1 MLQKMTGP
9 VAVICAVVISVFFA
23 ITLVEAA
30 TTIGTSI
37 TTGGTLTITGTGTST
52 SVAGGLQVLRL
63 QTDTIEATSTA
74 ANSRFAGGF
83 LSQASSTVSAAFT
96 LGNTLTMTG
105 TGTSTSVFGGLQVLR
120 LQTDTIEATSTA
132 ANSRFAG
139 GFLSQASSTVSAAFT
154 LGNTLTMT
162 GTGTSTSVFGGLQV
176 LRLQTDTIEAT
187 STAANSRFAGGF
199 LSQAS
204 STINNGL
211 TLGNTLSLATTSTTF
226 MLNAGAG
233 GTATTT
239 IDLGKVCFRI
249 TASDRTVLYVSLT
262 DGINDGN
269 HLLASSTASCM

>member
-52 SVAGGLQVLRL
+52 SVA
-63 QTDTIEATSTA
+63 
-74 ANSRFAGGF
+74 
-83 LSQASSTVSAAFT
+83 
-96 LGNTLTMTG
+96 
-105 TGTSTSVFGGLQVLR
+105 GGLQVLR